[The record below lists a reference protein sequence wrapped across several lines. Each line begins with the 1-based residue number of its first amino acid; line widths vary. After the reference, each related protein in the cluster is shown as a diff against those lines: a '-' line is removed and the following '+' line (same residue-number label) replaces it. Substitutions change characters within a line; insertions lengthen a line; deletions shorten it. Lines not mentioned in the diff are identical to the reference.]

1 MYYNI
6 LVLISKNKFMS
17 TEELAVRDSSLPPPL
32 PLTIEQ
38 NELRQREMM
47 KEFDSIFTAMTKEG
61 DVEVPW
67 YELTV
72 SKKTERL
79 FSVVGK
85 SIDVFLGFAD
95 RVTEHFSIK
104 AGEDLIGIKQ
114 QDGTLEDSELFTRA
128 LERVLAHLKKAQGL
142 LSENKKKD
150 RVQRADRVLWI
161 LDHPE

>member
-61 DVEVPW
+61 DVEVP
-67 YELTV
+67 
-72 SKKTERL
+72 
-79 FSVVGK
+79 
-85 SIDVFLGFAD
+85 
-95 RVTEHFSIK
+95 
-104 AGEDLIGIKQ
+104 
-114 QDGTLEDSELFTRA
+114 
-128 LERVLAHLKKAQGL
+128 
-142 LSENKKKD
+142 
-150 RVQRADRVLWI
+150 
-161 LDHPE
+161 